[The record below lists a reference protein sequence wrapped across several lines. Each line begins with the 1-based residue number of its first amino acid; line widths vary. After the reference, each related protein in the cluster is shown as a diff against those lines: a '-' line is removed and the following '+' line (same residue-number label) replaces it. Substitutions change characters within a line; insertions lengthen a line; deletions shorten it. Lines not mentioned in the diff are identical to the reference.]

1 MPEESLQT
9 ETATVNDETTSD
21 VETPKTDA
29 PQTDPLEAAVAHR
42 ARILRRIGFAI
53 FGGILVTAAAYLT
66 YSTFHDM
73 AQKQVYD
80 PFTGENVM
88 TK

>member
-53 FGGILVTAAAYLT
+53 FGGILVVAGVPNLT
-66 YSTFHDM
+66 ITGICEQCQEV
-73 AQKQVYD
+73 QK
-80 PFTGENVM
+80 
-88 TK
+88 